1 MDMAPAS
8 ISSNSRSV
16 EEIYKD
22 FSARRTS
29 LVRALASGNDRTPSP
44 HRSALSSSHV

>member
-8 ISSNSRSV
+8 ISSNPRSV

-22 FSARRTS
+22 FSARRAG
-29 LVRALASGNDRTPSP
+29 LVRALTSGNDRTPP
-44 HRSALSSSHV
+44 RLAAAL